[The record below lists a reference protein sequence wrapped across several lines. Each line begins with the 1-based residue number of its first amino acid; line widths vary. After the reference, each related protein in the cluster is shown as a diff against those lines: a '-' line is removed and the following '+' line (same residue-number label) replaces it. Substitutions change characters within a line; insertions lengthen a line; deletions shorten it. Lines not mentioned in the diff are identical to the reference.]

1 MFYNVYYINYSLVTT
16 GLFGYYAFPI
26 DTNGDILLQ
35 ITIPNKPILLTFIML
50 VAYCLLGANVI
61 FSFPLNIFPIR
72 YTLIF
77 LHKNGNVTGKEKIPK
92 LTNVLLTLLLCGCI
106 IIILLASLLIA
117 LLYQN
122 ISKVFEL
129 LGGIPSALISL
140 ILPPLAIVKLY
151 NEGATVINKKE
162 VIIAYIMIITG
173 IIIGVGSTILS
184 LVFM

>member
-1 MFYNVYYINYSLVTT
+1 
-16 GLFGYYAFPI
+16 
-26 DTNGDILLQ
+26 
-35 ITIPNKPILLTFIML
+35 ML

-77 LHKNGNVTGKEKIPK
+77 LYKNGDVTGKEKIPK
-92 LTNVLLTLLLCGCI
+92 LTNILLTLLLCGCI
-106 IIILLASLLIA
+106 IIILLLASLLIA

-173 IIIGVGSTILS
+173 IIVGVGSTILS
-184 LVFM
+184 LVFMQQFNKKYIINNLYLKIFQSYQILLFSYI